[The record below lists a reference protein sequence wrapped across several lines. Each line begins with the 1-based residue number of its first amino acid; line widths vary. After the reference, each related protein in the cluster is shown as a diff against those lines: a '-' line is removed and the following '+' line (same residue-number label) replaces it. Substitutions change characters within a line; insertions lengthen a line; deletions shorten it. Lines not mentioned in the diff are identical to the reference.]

1 MHLPDRHFFP
11 GMSFLSG
18 ILKRRNYLFI
28 LWLHSRNKKANNVGA
43 KIKKI
48 RSLRLH
54 AARAYSHHIF
64 EHKINVEVKKFTK
77 KFMLNT
83 SGCLV
88 ILISQ

>member
-1 MHLPDRHFFP
+1 MADGGRTKKKKKIIEKKND
-11 GMSFLSG
+11 M
-18 ILKRRNYLFI
+18 KN
-28 LWLHSRNKKANNVGA
+28 NKL
-43 KIKKI
+43 IIKI

-54 AARAYSHHIF
+54 AAQACSRYIF
-64 EHKINVEVKKFTK
+64 EHKINVEVKKFTT